1 MWYYLFLTCGLIINK
16 SRHNKMW
23 EDLFDKATHWRN
35 VIYMILITFVFR
47 DSKYLG
53 RLQDSKRNSHF
64 SYNYIL
70 KERDVTYCLVTF
82 ITFISFT
89 KVHLFISCT
98 NAFISSFLSIS
109 FILQIMV
116 HLIHIHHIWFCSY
129 HILFQPHYV
138 FHFFNQPVSGN

>member
-89 KVHLFISCT
+89 KVHLFISCIQLIH
-98 NAFISSFLSIS
+98 FIIHFYIIHFTDHSSFHSHSPYLILLIPPPISTTLCLS
-109 FILQIMV
+109 FI
-116 HLIHIHHIWFCSY
+116 
-129 HILFQPHYV
+129 
-138 FHFFNQPVSGN
+138 